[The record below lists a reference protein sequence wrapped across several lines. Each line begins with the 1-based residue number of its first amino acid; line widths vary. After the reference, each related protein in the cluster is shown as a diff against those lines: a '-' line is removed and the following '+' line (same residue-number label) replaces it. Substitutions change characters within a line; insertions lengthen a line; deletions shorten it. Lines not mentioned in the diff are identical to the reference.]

1 MHEHIPLS
9 IPHVSGEE
17 MKYMKQAIDTNWVAP
32 LGPNVDEMERLAMEF
47 TGAAAALAT
56 NSGTA
61 AIHLSLAAL
70 DIGQG
75 DTVFCQSFTF
85 AASANPIVYQGATPV
100 FIDSEPDT
108 WNMSPQALQRALQ
121 DAAAKEMLPKA
132 VIVVHLYGQSAKME
146 ELQALTDRYG
156 VPIIEDAAESL
167 GATYQGKQTGTIGK
181 AGIFSFNGNKIIT
194 TSGGGMLVSDDIAFI
209 EKARKLST
217 QAKEQ
222 APYYLHESIG
232 FNYRMSNVS
241 AGIGIAQFGVLP
253 KRILTKRF
261 IFDYYSKH
269 LVSNTA
275 IQMHSEFTG
284 TYNNY
289 WLTTLTLDVNPHDVM
304 QAMARHNIET
314 RLLWK
319 PMHTQPCFAGC
330 AFYAHEEND
339 TPISEQLFATGL
351 CLPSTTSLTESDL
364 ARVVATLNTAVQAI
378 QEKREIEV

>member
-132 VIVVHLYGQSAKME
+132 VIVVHLYGQSAKMA
-146 ELQALTDRYG
+146 ELQALTDQYG

-167 GATYQGKQTGTIGK
+167 GATYHGKQTGTMGK

-241 AGIGIAQFGVLP
+241 AGIGVAQFNVLSQ
-253 KRILTKRF
+253 RILTKRF
-261 IFDYYSKH
+261 IFDYYAKH
-269 LVSNTA
+269 FASNEV

-330 AFYAHEEND
+330 AFYAHEVNE
-339 TPISEQLFATGL
+339 TPISERLFATGL
-351 CLPSTTSLTESDL
+351 CLPSTTSLAESDL

>member
-132 VIVVHLYGQSAKME
+132 VIVVHLYGQSAKMA

-167 GATYQGKQTGTIGK
+167 GATYHGKQTGTIGK

-241 AGIGIAQFGVLP
+241 AGIGVAQFNVLSQ
-253 KRILTKRF
+253 RILTKRF
-261 IFDYYSKH
+261 IFDYYAKH
-269 LVSNTA
+269 LASNEA

-330 AFYAHEEND
+330 AFYAHEVNE